1 MKHAVDSGN
10 RQEQTS
16 QPVKDFHPF
25 KMGAP
30 PPRNEKRSC
39 NVGTWKGCARI
50 FSLSV
55 NKVDHCLKQ
64 AALMKIFISQG
75 DRPLNRQEYEDEKT
89 QVEQGGKLEY
99 ETLEKPYLL
108 AE

>member
-1 MKHAVDSGN
+1 MKHAIDGGN
-10 RQEQTS
+10 RQEQTG

-30 PPRNEKRSC
+30 PPRDEKRSG

-50 FSLSV
+50 FSPRV
-55 NKVDHCLKQ
+55 NKIDHCPKQ
-64 AALMKIFISQG
+64 ATLMITFVSQR
-75 DRPLNRQEYEDEKT
+75 DRSLNRQEYVDDKT
-89 QVEQGGKLEY
+89 HIEQGGKLKNEV
-99 ETLEKPYLL
+99 LEEFYIL

>member
-10 RQEQTS
+10 RQEQKS

-30 PPRNEKRSC
+30 PPRNEKRSG

-50 FSLSV
+50 FSPV
-55 NKVDHCLKQ
+55 NEIHRDPKQ
-64 AALMKIFISQG
+64 ALLMKIFISQG
-75 DRPLNRQEYEDEKT
+75 DRSLNRQDYKEEIT
-89 QVEQGGKLEY
+89 HVEQGGELEHEAFEELY
-99 ETLEKPYLL
+99 IL
-108 AE
+108 AG